1 MKAKTLLFV
10 AALATFASC
19 NRENTSPAPEAE
31 VQTMDFG
38 KELISSLKFPLPEF
52 FGDTASAQ
60 LLKESDANF
69 DRRKFIN
76 TLLLEVLSGQLKAYD
91 SQDANAKQLT
101 ADEIKIKCGIGK
113 VTDTLITI
121 DPNSGKETITV
132 QTKQL
137 GLDTLITLDP
147 KTNQEDTTY
156 QLSEFAL
163 NRFSQIRFVENI
175 KYDPANRSMTKN
187 VAAVGLGRKYV
198 DMKGTYLGDEYIY
211 IRF

>member
-1 MKAKTLLFV
+1 MKAKSLLFV

-52 FGDTASAQ
+52 FGDTASAE

-76 TLLLEVLSGQLKAYD
+76 TLLLEVLSGKLKAYD
-91 SQDANAKQLT
+91 SQYANAKQLT
-101 ADEIKIKCGIGK
+101 ANEIKIKCGFGEA
-113 VTDTLITI
+113 TDTLITI

-137 GLDTLITLDP
+137 GLDTLISLDP

-156 QLSEFAL
+156 QISESAL
-163 NRFSQIRFVENI
+163 DRFHQIRFVEAI
-175 KYDPANRSMTKN
+175 TYDPASRSMTKN
-187 VAAVGLGRKYV
+187 VAAVGLGRKFL
-198 DMKGTYLGDEYIY
+198 DSNGTYIGDAYVF